1 MYRRNPYI
9 NCPQCG
15 ASNKDSNWRCWK
27 CFKNSGVVTELEEA
41 GGAAPPWGNQGV
53 VLGGALHS
61 DLGYSAVAAR
71 RNPET
76 SMVSQNLKL
85 IRSYADKIYQN
96 IPDGQG
102 LHEWMEHFLS
112 ICSADMS
119 DIVHALRSYE
129 PKARNPKK
137 KYMAKA
143 NARLIKS
150 YASELIEML
159 HEELSTED
167 LRDWMTSKIS
177 AIANRLDSVWHAME
191 YKPEYAVK
199 RNPIAV
205 DIPSSVGLEFAK
217 EIFNTNPDLVE
228 LNSGEDMH
236 YDDHIEEDLDELA
249 NDDLDDEDE
258 LDVGFSEDEE
268 IDLDDEDDDED
279 EIGSDSISAVASYYR
294 RRKNPWRRN
303 PCCCGASGCMCQCDG
318 DAGRCGCK
326 RSYRRNASAPWS
338 KPLFRRNRLRRYRR
352 NGAGWETPLF
362 RRRNTAPSWGG
373 PLFRRNAGA
382 GWETPLFR
390 RNSSPSWGG
399 PLFHRRKGMRRR
411 NAGAGWETPLFRRRH
426 RSRRNPIART
436 ARWAPCAG
444 CGLATCGCG
453 CGGDEMLCTCS
464 GGGMRRNTAPA
475 WGGPLYRRN
484 GARMWGADGKFRRR
498 RHNPFGSD
506 AAWGGP
512 LYRRR
517 LNP

>member
-1 MYRRNPYI
+1 MYRHNPYVR
-9 NCPQCG
+9 CPKCD

-27 CFKNSGVVTELEEA
+27 CFKNGGIVTELEEV
-41 GGAAPPWGNQGV
+41 GGASPPWGSQGV
-53 VLGGALHS
+53 VLGGALHK

-71 RNPET
+71 RNPED
-76 SMVSQNLKL
+76 SMVLQNLKL
-85 IRSYADKIYQN
+85 IRTYADKIYQN
-96 IPDGQG
+96 IPESRG

-150 YASELIEML
+150 YASELIGML
-159 HEELSTED
+159 HEEISIED
-167 LRDWMTSKIS
+167 LKDWMTSKIS
-177 AIANRLDSVWHAME
+177 AISNRLDSVWHAIE
-191 YKPEYAVK
+191 YKPEYAVN
-199 RNPIAV
+199 RNPIPIN
-205 DIPSSVGLEFAK
+205 IPSSVGLEVAK
-217 EIFNTNPDLVE
+217 DIFNVNPDLVE
-228 LNSGEDMH
+228 LNTGEDMN
-236 YDDHIEEDLDELA
+236 YDDHIEDDLDELA
-249 NDDLDDEDE
+249 YDDLDDDLEEDE
-258 LDVGFSEDEE
+258 LDIEE
-268 IDLDDEDDDED
+268 DEDDDDD
-279 EIGSDSISAVASYYR
+279 EIDEISEDSISAVASYYR
-294 RRKNPWRRN
+294 RRKNPWRNN
-303 PCCCGASGCMCQCDG
+303 PCCCGESGCVC
-318 DAGRCGCK
+318 RCGGDPGKCSCK
-326 RSYRRNASAPWS
+326 RS
-338 KPLFRRNRLRRYRR
+338 YRR

-362 RRRNTAPSWGG
+362 RRRNTVPAWGG
-373 PLFRRNAGA
+373 PLYRRNGA

-390 RNSSPSWGG
+390 R
-399 PLFHRRKGMRRR
+399 KGMRRR
-411 NAGAGWETPLFRRRH
+411 NTVPAWGGPLYRRH
-426 RSRRNPIART
+426 RSRRNPLTRT

-464 GGGMRRNTAPA
+464 GRGMRRNSSPA

-484 GARMWGADGKFRRR
+484 AARMWGADGKFRRR
-498 RHNPFGSD
+498 NPFGSD